1 MPDHDCGKRAARLKR
16 RFKLDRSSCR
26 ILIDVSGLV
35 PFMEQLTLLLIG
47 LTLGNRYNCSGILS
61 AVIQN
66 GDSVD
71 QRINHA
77 ELA

>member
-35 PFMEQLTLLLIG
+35 PFMEQFALLLIG
-47 LTLGNRYNCSGILS
+47 LALGNRYNCSGILP

-66 GDSVD
+66 GDSVN